1 MTQRPQRGVP
11 SGWSSQQRPQPRIPG
26 HQTRPELPV
35 LCKAAYVIRW
45 VHTIGRVRASL
56 WMPHTKTLRK
66 WLAEM
71 PETRAHTAYR
81 LAYDTYAAPVGS
93 RGIPTMSKAMKCA
106 ALYVRVST
114 DHQSVENQIRELR
127 QVAERR
133 GWQVAE
139 VYRDAGI
146 SGAKGRE
153 QRPGLDALLKD
164 ASRRRFDV
172 VMAWAIDRLGRS
184 LIDLL
189 GTIQH
194 LEAVGVDLYLDQQ
207 SIDTTTPAGRLLF
220 RMTGAFAE
228 FERSMIRQRVRAGL
242 SVIKAKIERDGR
254 FVSKAGKVRKRLGRP
269 GAEADKLDLA
279 RRELAKGTGIRK
291 TAKLTGLG
299 TGTVHNLRRRMEGDD
314 MLCKAAANLER

>member
-1 MTQRPQRGVP
+1 M
-11 SGWSSQQRPQPRIPG
+11 
-26 HQTRPELPV
+26 
-35 LCKAAYVIRW
+35 
-45 VHTIGRVRASL
+45 
-56 WMPHTKTLRK
+56 
-66 WLAEM
+66 
-71 PETRAHTAYR
+71 
-81 LAYDTYAAPVGS
+81 
-93 RGIPTMSKAMKCA
+93 AMAIKRA

-184 LIDLL
+184 LVDLL

-207 SIDTTTPAGRLLF
+207 SIDTTTPAGKLLF
-220 RMTGAFAE
+220 QMTGAFAE

-242 SVIKAKIERDGR
+242 SVIKAKIERDGK

-269 GAEADKLDLA
+269 GAEADKVDRA
-279 RRELAKGTGIRK
+279 RQELAKGTGICK

-299 TGTVHNLRRRMEGDD
+299 TGTVHKLRREMG
-314 MLCKAAANLER
+314 AT

>member
-1 MTQRPQRGVP
+1 MA
-11 SGWSSQQRPQPRIPG
+11 
-26 HQTRPELPV
+26 
-35 LCKAAYVIRW
+35 K
-45 VHTIGRVRASL
+45 
-56 WMPHTKTLRK
+56 
-66 WLAEM
+66 
-71 PETRAHTAYR
+71 
-81 LAYDTYAAPVGS
+81 
-93 RGIPTMSKAMKCA
+93 GIKRA

-114 DHQSVENQIRELR
+114 DHQSVENQVRELR

-146 SGAKGRE
+146 SGAKGRD

-164 ASRRRFDV
+164 ASRRKFDV

-184 LIDLL
+184 LVDLL

-207 SIDTTTPAGRLLF
+207 SIDTTTPAGKLLF
-220 RMTGAFAE
+220 QMTGAFAE

-279 RRELAKGTGIRK
+279 RRELAKGTGICK

-299 TGTVHNLRRRMEGDD
+299 TGTVHKLRRE
-314 MLCKAAANLER
+314 MLAV